1 MDQYQLQTPRTA
13 HGFMP
18 VSTLTN
24 CILLGTCFLM
34 VTVAAYAQVA
44 PGPITSSG
52 LNTQVGAP
60 INIPGGKVQ
69 YDITGGTRPGN
80 GQNLL
85 HSFGEFGVP
94 NNNIANFLNDSKL
107 MTTNIL
113 GRVTGGNPS
122 NIFGT
127 IKTTDFGNA
136 NLFLMNPAGILFG
149 PNATLNV
156 GGSVHF
162 TTADYLRLADGVRF
176 NTIPNGAADALLST
190 APVAAFGFLASNP
203 EAISVQ
209 GSALSVPPGESIS
222 LIGGNIAIQ
231 AGTLE

>member
-80 GQNLL
+80 GQNLF

-94 NNNIANFLNDSKL
+94 NNNIANFLNDSARA
-107 MTTNIL
+107 TSNIL

-127 IKTTDFGNA
+127 IQTTGFGNA

-149 PNATLNV
+149 PNASLNV
-156 GGSVHF
+156 GGSVNF
-162 TTADYLRLADGVRF
+162 TTANYIRLFDGANSASF
-176 NTIPNGAADALLST
+176 NSNPANDGLANGVLSAAPLVNFGFLT
-190 APVAAFGFLASNP
+190 PAAFGFLTPPVPNAT
-203 EAISVQ
+203 ITVQ
-209 GSALSVPPGESIS
+209 GSA
-222 LIGGNIAIQ
+222 
-231 AGTLE
+231 